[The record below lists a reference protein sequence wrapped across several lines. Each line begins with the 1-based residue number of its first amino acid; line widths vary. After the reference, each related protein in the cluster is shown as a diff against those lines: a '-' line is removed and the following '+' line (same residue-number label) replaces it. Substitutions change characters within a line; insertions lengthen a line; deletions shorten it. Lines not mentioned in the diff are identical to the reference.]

1 MIFLQPDDFSVTI
14 DDNLLNQIIKN
25 QPALLDNIELM
36 AIAEMQ
42 SYLTT
47 RFDSTNIFNKQGN
60 QRNQL
65 IVLYLMDMILYHL
78 HARVSPRNI
87 SQLRVDRYNQ
97 AIEWLKMASTGIIQP
112 DLPLKADI
120 QGNADDRLKWGS
132 NTKLNQRY

>member
-1 MIFLQPDDFSVTI
+1 MVFLKHDDFSVTI

-25 QPALLDNIELM
+25 QPALLDSIELM

-42 SYLTT
+42 SYLST
-47 RFDSTNIFNKQGN
+47 RFDVVNIFNKQGN
-60 QRNQL
+60 ERNPL
-65 IVLYLMDMILYHL
+65 IVLYLIDIILYHL

-112 DLPLKADI
+112 DLPLKADT

>member
-1 MIFLQPDDFSVTI
+1 MIFLKHDDFSVTI

-25 QPALLDNIELM
+25 QPALLDSIELM

-42 SYLTT
+42 SYIAS
-47 RFDSTNIFNKQGN
+47 RFDVANIFSKQGN

-65 IVLYLMDMILYHL
+65 IVLYLIDMILYHL

-112 DLPLKADI
+112 DLPLKADT

>member
-1 MIFLQPDDFSVTI
+1 MIFLKHDDFTVTI

-25 QPALLDNIELM
+25 QPALLDSIELM

-42 SYLTT
+42 SYLAS
-47 RFDSTNIFNKQGN
+47 RFDVANIFNKQGN
-60 QRNQL
+60 QRNPL
-65 IVLYLMDMILYHL
+65 IVLYLIDIILYHL

-112 DLPLKADI
+112 DLPLKKDNM
-120 QGNADDRLKWGS
+120 GDADDRLKWGS
-132 NTKLNQRY
+132 NPKLNQRF

>member
-1 MIFLQPDDFSVTI
+1 MIFLKYDDFSVTI

-25 QPALLDNIELM
+25 QPALLDSMELM

-42 SYLTT
+42 SYLAA
-47 RFDSTNIFNKQGN
+47 RFDTTNIFNKQGN
-60 QRNQL
+60 ERSSI
-65 IVLYLMDMILYHL
+65 IVLYLIDMILYHL

-87 SQLRVDRYNQ
+87 SQLRIDRYNQ

-112 DLPLKADI
+112 DLPLKIDTH
-120 QGNADDRLKWGS
+120 GEADDRLKWGS